1 VGRDIHFAPNPCR
14 GKGWSEYG
22 EAVSAPSPD
31 ATPAPDA
38 EPVRWGRSL
47 AIVVV
52 SAILLTLIVHETVLT
67 VFVVKG
73 ASMEPTL
80 REGQRVLV
88 LRRAT
93 GASRGDLVVF
103 RNPNRPEEVL
113 IKRVLAGPLQ
123 RVAFRRGR
131 LFVDGDPVHEPY
143 VKPGTLANEGRAELE
158 VPEGAYYLLGDNRAE
173 SVDSRRLGP
182 VPFERVV
189 GRVVRRF

>member
-1 VGRDIHFAPNPCR
+1 MSR
-14 GKGWSEYG
+14 
-22 EAVSAPSPD
+22 
-31 ATPAPDA
+31 APDSESPPAEA
-38 EPVRWGRSL
+38 EPARWGRSL
-47 AIVVV
+47 GIVIA

-88 LRRAT
+88 LRRAP
-93 GASRGDLVVF
+93 GATPGDLLVF

-113 IKRVLAGPLQ
+113 IKRVLAGPSQ

-131 LFVDGDPVHEPY
+131 LFVDGDPVDEPY
-143 VKPGTLANEGRAELE
+143 VKPGTLAREGRAELE
-158 VPEGAYYLLGDNRAE
+158 VPAESYYLLGDNRAE

-182 VPFERVV
+182 IPFSRVV

>member
-1 VGRDIHFAPNPCR
+1 MTAD
-14 GKGWSEYG
+14 
-22 EAVSAPSPD
+22 SP
-31 ATPAPDA
+31 P
-38 EPVRWGRSL
+38 EPPQDSPRWGRSL
-47 AIVVV
+47 GIVVV

-113 IKRVLAGPLQ
+113 IKRVLAGPSQ

-131 LFVDGDPVHEPY
+131 LFVDGDPVDEPY
-143 VKPGTLANEGRAELE
+143 VKPGTLADEGRAELE
-158 VPEGAYYLLGDNRAE
+158 IPEGAYYLLGDNRAE

-182 VPFERVV
+182 IPFARVL